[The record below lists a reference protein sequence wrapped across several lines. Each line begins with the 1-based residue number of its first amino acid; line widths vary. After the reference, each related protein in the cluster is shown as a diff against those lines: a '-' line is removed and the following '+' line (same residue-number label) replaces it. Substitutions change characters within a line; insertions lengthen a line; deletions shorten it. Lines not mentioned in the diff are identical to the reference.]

1 MKLSPKLVSAAVL
14 LSMALPAC
22 AEDTEF
28 LKDTDSIGKTN
39 GVIMSDQMLELG
51 MVSSNALRIEGEQA
65 MRLGNTDRAIQVL
78 QRSVEMAPLDMDGRM
93 LYATALEKKL
103 FKQKKHDRDPKLY
116 NYLVKQWYF
125 IYKKCDFADQKMQ
138 AYQHLIQLTGAGPK
152 MLERQKK
159 YLSRVLIPEDGS
171 VAVQIGKNR
180 IVDR

>member
-1 MKLSPKLVSAAVL
+1 MQLSIKMVSAAIL
-14 LSMALPAC
+14 LSLAIPAH
-22 AEDTEF
+22 AEDTDYI
-28 LKDTDSIGKTN
+28 KDTNSIGKTN

-125 IYKKCDFADQKMQ
+125 IYKKCEFVDQKMQ
-138 AYQHLIQLTGAGPK
+138 SFQHLTQLTGTAPK
-152 MLERQKK
+152 LLERQKK

>member
-1 MKLSPKLVSAAVL
+1 MQLSKKLVSAAML
-14 LSMALPAC
+14 LAFAAPALAN
-22 AEDTEF
+22 DSEF
-28 LKDTDSIGKTN
+28 IKDTDSIGKTN

-78 QRSVEMAPLDMDGRM
+78 QRSVEMSPLDMDGRI

-103 FKQKKHDRDPKLY
+103 FRQKKHDRDPKLY
-116 NYLVKQWYF
+116 NYLVKQWFF
-125 IYKKCDFADQKMQ
+125 IHKKCEFPDQKMQ
-138 AYQHLIQLTGAGPK
+138 AWQHLTQLTGTAPK
-152 MLERQKK
+152 LLEREKK

>member
-1 MKLSPKLVSAAVL
+1 MKLSLKLVSAAVL
-14 LSMALPAC
+14 LSLVLPAN

-28 LKDTDSIGKTN
+28 IKDTASIGKTN

-65 MRLGNTDRAIQVL
+65 IRLGNTDRAIQVL
-78 QRSVEMAPLDMDGRM
+78 QRSVEMSPLDMDGRI
-93 LYATALEKKL
+93 LYSTALEKKL

-125 IYKKCDFADQKMQ
+125 IYKKCEFPDQKIQ
-138 AYQHLIQLTGAGPK
+138 AYQHLTQLTGVGPK
-152 MLERQKK
+152 LLERQKK
-159 YLSRVLIPEDGS
+159 YLTKVLIPEDGS
-171 VAVQIGKNR
+171 VAVQFGKNR